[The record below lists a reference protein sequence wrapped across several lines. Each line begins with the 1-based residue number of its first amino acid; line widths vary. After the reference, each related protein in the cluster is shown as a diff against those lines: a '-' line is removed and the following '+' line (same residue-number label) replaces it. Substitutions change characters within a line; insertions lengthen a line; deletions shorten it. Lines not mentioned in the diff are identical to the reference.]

1 MQIVLLFLLL
11 SSPKSPNPFSGKKKK
26 KKKKQK
32 SFKNLCWERF
42 HYFVLNKIF
51 FLGFLN
57 IKEYANRTL
66 D

>member
-26 KKKKQK
+26 KKKQK

-42 HYFVLNKIF
+42 HYFVLNKMF

>member
-26 KKKKQK
+26 KKKQK
-32 SFKNLCWERF
+32 SLKNLCWERF
-42 HYFVLNKIF
+42 HYFVLNKMF

-57 IKEYANRTL
+57 IKEYTNRTL

>member
-26 KKKKQK
+26 KQK

-42 HYFVLNKIF
+42 HYFVLNKMF

>member
-1 MQIVLLFLLL
+1 MQIVLLFLLP
-11 SSPKSPNPFSGKKKK
+11 SSPKSPNPLSGKK

-32 SFKNLCWERF
+32 SFKNFCWERF
-42 HYFVLNKIF
+42 HYFVLNKMF

-57 IKEYANRTL
+57 IREYTNRTL

>member
-26 KKKKQK
+26 KKQK

-42 HYFVLNKIF
+42 HYFVLNKMF

-57 IKEYANRTL
+57 IKEYTNRTL

>member
-11 SSPKSPNPFSGKKKK
+11 SSPKSPNPFSGKKKT
-26 KKKKQK
+26 KKKQK

-42 HYFVLNKIF
+42 HYFVLNKMF